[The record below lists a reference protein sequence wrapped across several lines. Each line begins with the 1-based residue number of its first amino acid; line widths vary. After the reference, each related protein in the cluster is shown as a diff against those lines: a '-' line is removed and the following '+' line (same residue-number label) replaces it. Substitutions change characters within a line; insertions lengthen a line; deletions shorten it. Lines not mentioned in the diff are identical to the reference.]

1 VASVAGTFDRGDTV
15 EVRAPDGS
23 LAAAGTTNYDSRD
36 LARIRG
42 LRSDRIGDALGH
54 TYGEEVIH
62 RDNLVL
68 L

>member
-1 VASVAGTFDRGDTV
+1 MGTFARGDTV

-23 LAAAGTTNYDSRD
+23 LAAAGTTNYDSSD

-42 LRSDRIGDALGH
+42 LRSDRITEILGYQ
-54 TYGEEVIH
+54 YGEEVIH